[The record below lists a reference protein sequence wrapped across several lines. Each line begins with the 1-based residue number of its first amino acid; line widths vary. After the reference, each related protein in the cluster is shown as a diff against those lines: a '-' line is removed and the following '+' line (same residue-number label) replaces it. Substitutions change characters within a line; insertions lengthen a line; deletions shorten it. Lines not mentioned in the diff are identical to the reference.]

1 MVGSASQTLMRG
13 PSRGA
18 HAGWLGGVGVGG
30 VVRVW
35 RARGRM
41 VCMEGSLLLC
51 DRDPVAV
58 EVQNTPEDMN

>member
-1 MVGSASQTLMRG
+1 MRC
-13 PSRGA
+13 PARGA

-30 VVRVW
+30 VVRVR

-41 VCMEGSLLLC
+41 VCMEGSLPLC

-58 EVQNTPEDMN
+58 EAPKTPENIIAG

>member
-1 MVGSASQTLMRG
+1 MRC
-13 PSRGA
+13 PALGA

-58 EVQNTPEDMN
+58 EVQKTSEVMI